1 MQGMQGKQGKQGK
14 QGMQGMQLT
23 RGMELNTELLCVEMH
38 AKSFLK
44 FESLWGARL
53 GAVRHW
59 CTFLFPPTGTDS

>member
-38 AKSFLK
+38 SKSFLK
-44 FESLWGARL
+44 FESL
-53 GAVRHW
+53 
-59 CTFLFPPTGTDS
+59 